1 MIVVKASAP
10 VILVTGSQFGIGLAV
25 ARKFARCGYDVVRTA
40 KEPERGKKFADEIKK
55 YGRRSLYVPADL
67 AREEDVKNLIERS
80 LQHFGRLDVLC
91 NNAGIQKLSPIEAMT
106 VAVWDEVMSV
116 NTRGPFLCV
125 KYALP
130 HLKKTKGSILNMSSI
145 GGLTGY
151 ATGSAYCTSKAAL
164 VMLTKVLALELSP
177 YRIRVNCICPGAT
190 KTPMIPAKA
199 LAKIAGKIPLAR
211 VGRPSEIADLAF
223 FLASPSARQ
232 ITGAVFVVDG
242 GTTAG
247 RPRLA

>member
-1 MIVVKASAP
+1 
-10 VILVTGSQFGIGLAV
+10 
-25 ARKFARCGYDVVRTA
+25 
-40 KEPERGKKFADEIKK
+40 
-55 YGRRSLYVPADL
+55 LYVPADL
-67 AREEDVKNLIERS
+67 ALEEDVRNLIDRS

-91 NNAGIQKLSPIEAMT
+91 NNAGIQKLSPIEEMD
-106 VAVWDEVMSV
+106 VAVWDEVMAV
-116 NTRGPFLCV
+116 NTRGPFLCS

-130 HLKKTKGSILNMSSI
+130 HLKKARGNMLNVSSI

-177 YRIRVNCICPGAT
+177 YRVRVNCICPGAT

-199 LAKIAGKIPLAR
+199 LSNVAAKIPLGR
-211 VGRPSEIADLAF
+211 VGLPAEIADLAF

>member
-1 MIVVKASAP
+1 VRTRAP
-10 VILVTGSQFGIGLAV
+10 VILVTGSQAGIGLAV
-25 ARKFARCGYDVVRTA
+25 ARKFARCGYDTILTGTDTG
-40 KEPERGKKFADEIKK
+40 RGNQVARAINTK
-55 YGRRSLYVPADL
+55 YKRCSLYVPADL
-67 AREEDVKNLIERS
+67 TREEEVKNLIGRS

-91 NNAGIQKLSPIEAMT
+91 NNAGVQKLSPIEEMN
-106 VAVWDEVMSV
+106 VVVWDEVMAV
-116 NTRGPFLCV
+116 NTRGPFLCI

-130 HLKKTKGSILNMSSI
+130 HLKKTKGSILNVSSI

-151 ATGSAYCTSKAAL
+151 AAGSAYCTSKAAL

-199 LAKIAGKIPLAR
+199 LANIAAKIPLGR
-211 VGRPSEIADLAF
+211 VGLPAEIADLAF
-223 FLASPSARQ
+223 FLSSPSARQ
-232 ITGAVFVVDG
+232 ITGTVFVVDG